1 MAYEWKVYD
10 LSEKKVEI
18 QLNFTNALAVSQGDD
33 QDLLSINFTDP
44 SLFTAKATGE
54 SLSVDSVNI
63 LMSIPR
69 QMPNNKATANM
80 VFTATKVDST
90 MKIVMIA
97 MFALQ

>member
-18 QLNFTNALAVSQGDD
+18 QLNFTNALTVSQGDD

-63 LMSIPR
+63 
-69 QMPNNKATANM
+69 
-80 VFTATKVDST
+80 
-90 MKIVMIA
+90 
-97 MFALQ
+97 

>member
-44 SLFTAKATGE
+44 SLFTAKASGE

-63 LMSIPR
+63 
-69 QMPNNKATANM
+69 
-80 VFTATKVDST
+80 
-90 MKIVMIA
+90 
-97 MFALQ
+97 